1 MRASMEPPARCASWA
16 AMGPTVL
23 EVSPGEGRGQRPRT
37 AQPGQGRGTGQ
48 LLSSLVPPPV
58 CDCAH
63 GLCQEGLQ
71 GDGSCVCNV
80 GWQGPRC
87 DQSE

>member
-1 MRASMEPPARCASWA
+1 MGVAEDSGCGDSPAGAGWRLWA
-16 AMGPTVL
+16 NLVL
-23 EVSPGEGRGQRPRT
+23 P
-37 AQPGQGRGTGQ
+37 
-48 LLSSLVPPPV
+48 VPLPV